1 MSEVVN
7 IKTAERPS
15 NIAGSL
21 ATESTNPYAYEDLTV
36 RDKFLLLSGI
46 WRFERPNMSSLVKDR
61 INHPAYREI
70 VKMGMVVVPFILK
83 DLDDR
88 LDDWF
93 DALERIT
100 SENPVPKESYGK
112 LSEMRTI
119 WQLWGQE
126 RGLF

>member
-1 MSEVVN
+1 MSEVIN
-7 IKTAERPS
+7 MKAAGLFS
-15 NIAGSL
+15 NMAGSL

-46 WRFERPNMSSLVKDR
+46 WKFERPNMSSLVKDR
-61 INHPAYREI
+61 INHPAYQEI

-83 DLDDR
+83 DLDER

-100 SENPVPKESYGK
+100 GENPVPKESYGK
-112 LSEMRTI
+112 LSEMRTL
-119 WQLWGQE
+119 WQLWGE
-126 RGLF
+126 KRRLF

>member
-7 IKTAERPS
+7 IKAVERPS

-21 ATESTNPYAYEDLTV
+21 KAESTNPYAYEDLTL
-36 RDKFLLLSGI
+36 RDKFLLLAGI
-46 WRFERPNMSSLVKDR
+46 WRFERPNMSSFRKDR
-61 INHPAYREI
+61 INHPAYQEI
-70 VKMGMVVVPFILK
+70 IRMGMVVVPFILK
-83 DLDDR
+83 DLDER

-100 SENPVPKESYGK
+100 GENPVPKRSYGK
-112 LSEMRTI
+112 LSEMRTL
-119 WQLWGQE
+119 WQLWGEE

>member
-1 MSEVVN
+1 MSEVIN
-7 IKTAERPS
+7 MKTVGQSS
-15 NIAGSL
+15 NVAGSL
-21 ATESTNPYAYEDLTV
+21 AIESTNPYAYEDLTV

-46 WRFERPNMSSLVKDR
+46 WRFERPNMSSFRKDR
-61 INHPAYREI
+61 INHPAYQEI

-100 SENPVPKESYGK
+100 GENPVPKESYGK

-119 WQLWGQE
+119 WQLWGEE
-126 RGLF
+126 RGFF